1 MGRKEE
7 SVQLPNLEV
16 KVPAF
21 FRCPISLDVMRS
33 PVSLC
38 TGVTYDRASIQQW
51 LDFGNKTCPA
61 TMQSLPST
69 DFVPN
74 LTLRRLINLWSA
86 TAASNAAAPT
96 ARRPPAANIL
106 GDLSTSCDPIPLLSG
121 LADFFI
127 DADNHESEK
136 NELVGGGGCAAI
148 VNSVLVR
155 NVGRIDILEAA
166 ARVLALILG
175 ADWIEESNRRMAASS
190 LIADLNASVPAL
202 ISLLKEG
209 KTMESRVESAR
220 VLGAVLSSSDQESKA
235 SIADKSDLIPELIR
249 LIGEEKMDRSAM
261 DAGLECLDAIFGIR
275 RARLRM
281 VREGIVPAA
290 VKVLM
295 AEASVAPAS
304 TAEKALRLLE
314 GASGIAE
321 GRSAICQAS
330 EECLGAVLH
339 RMMKVG
345 REGMEAAMTVL
356 WNVCQRFQDRRAME
370 AVTAD
375 AGGMTKILLLM
386 QSNCSPAVRQMSGD
400 LLKIFRVNSKSS
412 LAAYDTKT
420 THIMPF

>member
-1 MGRKEE
+1 
-7 SVQLPNLEV
+7 
-16 KVPAF
+16 
-21 FRCPISLDVMRS
+21 
-33 PVSLC
+33 
-38 TGVTYDRASIQQW
+38 
-51 LDFGNKTCPA
+51 
-61 TMQSLPST
+61 
-69 DFVPN
+69 
-74 LTLRRLINLWSA
+74 
-86 TAASNAAAPT
+86 
-96 ARRPPAANIL
+96 
-106 GDLSTSCDPIPLLSG
+106 
-121 LADFFI
+121 
-127 DADNHESEK
+127 
-136 NELVGGGGCAAI
+136 
-148 VNSVLVR
+148 
-155 NVGRIDILEAA
+155 
-166 ARVLALILG
+166 
-175 ADWIEESNRRMAASS
+175 MAASS
-190 LIADLNASVPAL
+190 LIADLNASVPAR

-235 SIADKSDLIPELIR
+235 SIADKSDLI
-249 LIGEEKMDRSAM
+249 IGEEKMDRSAM

-321 GRSAICQAS
+321 GRSAICQAW

-356 WNVCQRFQDRRAME
+356 WNVCHQFQDRRAME

-386 QSNCSPAVRQMSGD
+386 QSNCLSAVRQMSGD
-400 LLKIFRVNSKSS
+400 LLKIFFQIQVPFFQKPISMKESTPNR
-412 LAAYDTKT
+412 ATKIL
-420 THIMPF
+420 HIWAKFQF